1 VTKSGAPK
9 IVNTCSYP
17 LTSAGVV
24 TKIFTDLAVIDVTDN
39 GLLVREM
46 VAGLSLDDLQT
57 VTEPKLTAAN
67 DLKVLAPPAV

>member
-1 VTKSGAPK
+1 
-9 IVNTCSYP
+9 
-17 LTSAGVV
+17 VV